1 LTLDKTTV
9 QRNRLLVLFV
19 GLAFVLMAG
28 LALWS
33 YFANRLPG
41 DNSAEAGFARDMMVH
56 HAQAV
61 EMAELLRDRT
71 ESDEMRTLA
80 SDIALTQQAQIGR
93 MEGWL
98 DVWGLPPTG
107 PDPAMS
113 WMGEPTNGQMP
124 GMALPEQIQQLGE
137 TSPQEAD
144 ILFLQLMI
152 PHHQAA
158 LQMTDSILER
168 TDRPEIERLA
178 EAISASQQAEIKN
191 MQEMLQVRGGF
202 MPEEPSMDHGQHGA
216 E

>member
-1 LTLDKTTV
+1 
-9 QRNRLLVLFV
+9 
-19 GLAFVLMAG
+19 
-28 LALWS
+28 
-33 YFANRLPG
+33 
-41 DNSAEAGFARDMMVH
+41 
-56 HAQAV
+56 
-61 EMAELLRDRT
+61 
-71 ESDEMRTLA
+71 
-80 SDIALTQQAQIGR
+80 
-93 MEGWL
+93 
-98 DVWGLPPTG
+98 
-107 PDPAMS
+107 
-113 WMGEPTNGQMP
+113 MP

>member
-1 LTLDKTTV
+1 MTLDKTTV

-124 GMALPEQIQQLGE
+124 GMAPPEQIQQLGE